1 MELITPGLGLLVWT
15 TVIFL
20 SVLLILSKFAWK
32 PIVSA
37 LKEREEFI
45 ENALSSAEKAK
56 AEMAQLKAD
65 NELLLQQARLERD
78 KMLKEAQAVS
88 ASIVNEAK
96 EKASAEANRL
106 VESARLQINN
116 EKNAALAEIKNVVA
130 ETSVN
135 IAELILKKSLGN
147 DASQKELVEKYLSE
161 SKFN

>member
-20 SVLLILSKFAWK
+20 SVLFILSKFAWK

-65 NELLLQQARLERD
+65 NELLLQEARLERD
-78 KMLKEAQAVS
+78 KMMKEAQTAS
-88 ASIVNEAK
+88 ANIINEAK
-96 EKASAEANRL
+96 DKANIEAARL
-106 VESARLQINN
+106 VESARQQINN

-130 ETSVN
+130 ETSVR
-135 IAELILKKSLGN
+135 IAEIILKKSLAN

-161 SKFN
+161 SKLN